1 MQNVD
6 LGHTKVMQI
15 RQGETL
21 SHQGAITHEVCCL
34 AAELHLFKIIQ
45 ALRSNTWIGS
55 VLKALLLFT
64 FDNDYAF
71 FMAELWNMLRFAI
84 ACVSSLK
91 IIFYFYQWCTYV
103 SRYGIVIGLIGFSI
117 RYHLRIFQQLPHQT
131 LGSSLKK
138 IRRIRMIFYIEN
150 WL

>member
-1 MQNVD
+1 MLCVYDWNGITSKKPDTVLLMQNVD

-34 AAELHLFKIIQ
+34 AAELQLFKIIQ

-71 FMAELWNMLRFAI
+71 FMAE
-84 ACVSSLK
+84 
-91 IIFYFYQWCTYV
+91 
-103 SRYGIVIGLIGFSI
+103 
-117 RYHLRIFQQLPHQT
+117 
-131 LGSSLKK
+131 
-138 IRRIRMIFYIEN
+138 
-150 WL
+150 